1 MDAPYEEVR
10 SAYADGNLRKFFTR
24 SDTQQTAKT
33 RTRSGRQAVLE
44 TMAMHPNARR
54 EPPPTP
60 AQMRKQLTDMAMPQP
75 ASTLAERH
83 AELTAMAMPYQTAAS
98 VGLHG

>member
-10 SAYADGNLRKFFTR
+10 SAYADGNLRKFF
-24 SDTQQTAKT
+24 
-33 RTRSGRQAVLE
+33 TRSGRQAVLE